1 MNHREVK
8 LFSRAGALRHTFI
21 KPKALIDARLLLHLW
36 GRLGL
41 RLKTNKLIHA
51 PRMLQVMD
59 KERYSRSREVARLAH
74 TCWGPIRSMI
84 HYAHVEASDCF
95 GFTSSL
101 LATPCTQ
108 IYK

>member
-8 LFSRAGALRHTFI
+8 LFSSAGVLRHTFI

-59 KERYSRSREVARLAH
+59 KERYSRSREVARLAN
-74 TCWGPIRSMI
+74 TCWGSPHPCLPPLAPRYINEMAARFRS
-84 HYAHVEASDCF
+84 HVI
-95 GFTSSL
+95 
-101 LATPCTQ
+101 P
-108 IYK
+108 